1 MRRLATRSICWLA
14 RSPSSETFPIA
25 SAASSRLVTDFDT
38 SDLMTLR
45 ALHRS
50 TPTSNTNSA
59 TIAPRITTS
68 LD

>member
-25 SAASSRLVTDFDT
+25 SAASSRLVTEFDT
-38 SDLMTLR
+38 SDLMTLS
-45 ALHRS
+45 ALHRRTPSS
-50 TPTSNTNSA
+50 TTNGA
-59 TIAPRITTS
+59 AIAPRITTS

>member
-14 RSPSSETFPIA
+14 RSLSSETLPIA

-45 ALHRS
+45 ALQRS

-59 TIAPRITTS
+59 AIAPRITTS